1 MTEVTIYHNPRCSK
15 SRQTLQL
22 LQEHG
27 YEPKVV
33 EYMKEAL
40 TSEALTTLL
49 HKLGF
54 VSARELMR
62 SKEDEFKALNLATET
77 NEDKL
82 VEAMIEHPR
91 LIERPIVVVGNQAR
105 LGRPPEA
112 VLELLK

>member
-27 YEPKVV
+27 YEPQVIDYIKNP
-33 EYMKEAL
+33 L
-40 TSEALTTLL
+40 TPETLTTVL
-49 HKLGF
+49 HQLGF

-62 SKEDEFKALNLATET
+62 SKEDEFKALNLAAET
-77 NEDKL
+77 DEQQLIK
-82 VEAMIEHPR
+82 AMVEHPR
-91 LIERPIVVVGNQAR
+91 LIERPIVVVGEQAR

-112 VLELLK
+112 VLELLE